1 MHLVVDGGGLPLSA
15 VITAGQAHESKSLEP
30 VLEAV
35 RIKRPGRGRPR
46 CRPRRLAG
54 DKGYSYRRLRRYLR
68 RRRIKA
74 VIPTRKD
81 QRRNPRFDREAYRRR
96 NVVERC
102 IGWLKE
108 CRRLATRHE
117 KLAVNF
123 LAMVKLAMIRRCFK
137 VYDSPDR
144 T

>member
-1 MHLVVDGGGLPLSA
+1 V
-15 VITAGQAHESKSLEP
+15 TAGQAHESKWLEP

-46 CRPRRLAG
+46 RRPRRPAG
-54 DKGYSYRRLRRYLR
+54 DKGYSYRRVRRYLR
-68 RRRIKA
+68 RRRIQA

-81 QRRNPRFDREAYRRR
+81 QRRDPHFDKEAYRRR

-102 IGWLKE
+102 VGWLKE
-108 CRRLATRHE
+108 CRRLATRYE

-137 VYDSPDR
+137 VYDSPAR
-144 T
+144 A